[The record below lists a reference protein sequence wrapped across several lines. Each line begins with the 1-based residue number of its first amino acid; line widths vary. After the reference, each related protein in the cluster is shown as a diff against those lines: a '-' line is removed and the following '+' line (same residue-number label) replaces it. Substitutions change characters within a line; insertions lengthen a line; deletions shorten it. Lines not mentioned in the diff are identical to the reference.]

1 MKAQR
6 DPKTGKWLIQYRY
19 TDWQGIRRTSTKR
32 GFETKREAEEW
43 LRNFLMSQ
51 SADLNMPFRELVQLY
66 YKDMETRLRENT
78 IHTKQTII
86 EQKILPYFGERS
98 VNDIKAGEIR
108 AWQNMLIQQG
118 FAPTYLK
125 NIHNQ
130 LTAIFNFAVR
140 YYELKQNPC
149 TKAGSMGKNKAEEM
163 SFWTREEF
171 SQFIEAVMDKQPSY
185 IAFMLLYWTG
195 MRVGELLAL
204 TREDI
209 DLAQR
214 TITIN
219 KSYQRLGRK
228 DVITPPKTKKSNRVI
243 TIPEFLAAD
252 IQDCLNALYKLG
264 KKERILPVTK
274 YYLEHEMQ
282 RGVKKSGVKKIRIH
296 DIRHSHASLLVEM
309 GVLPL
314 EIAERLGHEKVE
326 TTLNTYAH
334 LYPNKQTKLTEKLHQ
349 EYKGGQ

>member
-1 MKAQR
+1 MKAQK

-19 TDWQGIRRTSTKR
+19 TDWQGIRRKSTKR

-209 DLAQR
+209 DLTQR

-334 LYPNKQTKLTEKLHQ
+334 LYPNKQTKLAEKLHQ

>member
-19 TDWQGIRRTSTKR
+19 TDWQGIRRKSTKR

-130 LTAIFNFAVR
+130 LTAIFNFAVQ

-163 SFWTREEF
+163 SFWTREKF

-185 IAFMLLYWTG
+185 IAFMMLYWTG

-209 DLAQR
+209 DLTQR

-296 DIRHSHASLLVEM
+296 DIRHSQASLLVEM

-334 LYPNKQTKLTEKLHQ
+334 LYPNKQTKLAEKLHQ